1 MWEERKKEFNLRA
14 SAIVAF
20 EDVELWGVAGKM
32 RASSSTSVVR
42 SGFPGIRKTND
53 WSGGQEGRGEHQSEG
68 GENGG
73 EEKSERA
80 KGSGCYIDVPQTTKP
95 CQIRGERNHARSR
108 GGYQLDQRHP
118 HRFTGP
124 R

>member
-32 RASSSTSVVR
+32 RALSSTSVVR

-53 WSGGQEGRGEHQSEG
+53 WSGGQEGRGGSTKAKAVTTEG
-68 GENGG
+68 RKN
-73 EEKSERA
+73 R
-80 KGSGCYIDVPQTTKP
+80 SGRKAVVVI
-95 CQIRGERNHARSR
+95 
-108 GGYQLDQRHP
+108 
-118 HRFTGP
+118 
-124 R
+124 